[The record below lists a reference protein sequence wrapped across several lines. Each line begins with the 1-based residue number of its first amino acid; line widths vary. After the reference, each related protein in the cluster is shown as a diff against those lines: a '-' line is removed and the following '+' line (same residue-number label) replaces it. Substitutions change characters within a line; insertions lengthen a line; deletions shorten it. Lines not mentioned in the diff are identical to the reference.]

1 MLVAY
6 LTTDEVNE
14 ALALRMATECGITL
28 CPLALQASAPDGDFD
43 AVLYD
48 WDYLPVERR
57 QTVLEDLVG
66 AQTPDLAALHGYH
79 LEDD

>member
-1 MLVAY
+1 VLVAY
-6 LTTDEVNE
+6 PTTDEVND
-14 ALALRMATECGITL
+14 ALALRMAAESGVTL
-28 CPLALQASAPDGDFD
+28 CPLALQGSAPDGDFD

-57 QTVLEDLVG
+57 QTVLENVMRAQTSDLV
-66 AQTPDLAALHGYH
+66 ALHGYH